1 MDRYPEEMNN
11 ILWGSPDRQADRG
24 MAQLSFNNTTDSM
37 SDPVMGKST
46 ASSAS
51 DLDFS
56 LPCSHQSDLI
66 HHAVCEGSEDRAVYE
81 EVVNYVRSQ
90 YGNEKVDP
98 RSKTVIGYIFDE
110 TRFAKYIIQM
120 YKEKDNIGVRCD
132 LMDGFALCLQ
142 PFWKGLEQSL
152 CDSGMLQKEME
163 EEDISMDDLSF
174 LWSDEEDSM
183 DLVAPPLDLNACKFL
198 QLEEDVACLDN
209 MIEDLQDPN
218 FLQDTILL
226 LSHNCQE
233 SSNLELIAQKPQEFF
248 NAAIQAC
255 IISQMTLPVVRCAM
269 VFIDHLCR
277 AAQVSVSEET
287 VQLLL
292 DQLAQWSGVHV
303 TKTTEVT
310 ESSEIATLLSKNLP
324 NLCPRPLDSNLLAQI
339 ADTTTFKTV
348 ERNVRKYL
356 QARV

>member
-1 MDRYPEEMNN
+1 MDRYSEDMKNL
-11 ILWGSPDRQADRG
+11 LWGSPDRQADRG
-24 MAQLSFNNTTDSM
+24 MAQLGFQMDSM
-37 SDPVMGKST
+37 SDPIMGKST
-46 ASSAS
+46 ASSGS

-56 LPCSHQSDLI
+56 LTNNNAQSDLI
-66 HHAVCEGSEDRAVYE
+66 HHAVCDGSDRAVFG
-81 EVVNYVRSQ
+81 EVVSYVRSQ
-90 YGNEKVDP
+90 YGNEKVDL

-120 YKEKDNIGVRCD
+120 YKEKDNQVGVRCD

-142 PFWKGLEQSL
+142 AFWKGLEQNLS
-152 CDSGMLQKEME
+152 DSGMLSKEMDL
-163 EEDISMDDLSF
+163 EDISMEDLSF

-198 QLEEDVACLDN
+198 QLGEDIACLEN
-209 MIEDLQDPN
+209 MLEDLQDPN

-269 VFIDHLCR
+269 VFIDHLCQ
-277 AAQVSVSEET
+277 AAQVSVSEEHHA
-287 VQLLL
+287 LLL
-292 DQLAQWSGVHV
+292 DQLAQWSGVNV

-324 NLCPRPLDSNLLAQI
+324 NLCPQPSDSDLLAQI
-339 ADTTTFKTV
+339 EETTEYETV
-348 ERNVRKYL
+348 RRNVRKYL
-356 QARV
+356 QACA